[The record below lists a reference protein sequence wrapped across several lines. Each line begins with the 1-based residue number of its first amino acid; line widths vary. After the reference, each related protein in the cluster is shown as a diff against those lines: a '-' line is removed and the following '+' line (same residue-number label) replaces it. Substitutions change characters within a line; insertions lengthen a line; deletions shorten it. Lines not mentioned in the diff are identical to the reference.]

1 MYPIRDIGLM
11 RLDCYKDVTQARSRD
26 GNQAAQ

>member
-1 MYPIRDIGLM
+1 MYPIRGIGLM
-11 RLDCYKDVTQARSRD
+11 RLECYKGVTQVRSRD